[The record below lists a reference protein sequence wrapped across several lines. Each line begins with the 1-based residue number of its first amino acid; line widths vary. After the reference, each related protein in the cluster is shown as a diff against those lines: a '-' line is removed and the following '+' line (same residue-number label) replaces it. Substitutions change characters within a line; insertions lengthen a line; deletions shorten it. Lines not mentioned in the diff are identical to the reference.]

1 MRSILSLVVVMLAS
15 GVDAWGP
22 RSPSTLGMSGRNL
35 PLTKM
40 YEYGA
45 SGTSFYTTTEKQD
58 TYDSLDHVLKNH
70 CKDMKKV
77 QVIEDMLDACADITD
92 ALRSALV
99 TVEGSANTFGDQ
111 QLSVDVIA
119 DELM

>member
-1 MRSILSLVVVMLAS
+1 MQSILVLALAL
-15 GVDAWGP
+15 GANAWTP
-22 RSPSTLGMSGRNL
+22 RSHSMLGMRGH
-35 PLTKM
+35 TKM

-58 TYDSLDHVLKNH
+58 TYDSLEHVLENH
-70 CKDMKKV
+70 CKDPKKV
-77 QVIEDMLDACADITD
+77 KVIEDMLEACAEITD